1 MSSCFRVRA
10 VTVTRR
16 QRFVY
21 RHLAWMLCSALV
33 LALLDALTYEVF
45 LIVAFVGFLS
55 LLEWTAPVRIAPPW
69 RRRLRAAILLGI
81 AGIGYLVVRRVVA
94 LLPPGVV

>member
-1 MSSCFRVRA
+1 

-21 RHLAWMLCSALV
+21 GHLAWMLGVALA
-33 LALLDALTYEVF
+33 LALLDALTYAVF
-45 LIVAFVGFLS
+45 FIVAFVGFLS
-55 LLEWTAPVRIAPPW
+55 LLEWTGPVRVAPPW
-69 RRRLRAAILLGI
+69 RRRLRLAILLGL

-94 LLPPGVV
+94 LLPPEVL